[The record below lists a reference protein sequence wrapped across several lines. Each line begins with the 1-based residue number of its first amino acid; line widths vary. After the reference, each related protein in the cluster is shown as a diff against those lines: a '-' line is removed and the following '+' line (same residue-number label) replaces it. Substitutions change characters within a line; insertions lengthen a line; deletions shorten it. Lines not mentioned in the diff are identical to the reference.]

1 VLILPSISTG
11 SQGYPALARNVPD
24 TDADL
29 QANFTGSWIH
39 Q

>member
-1 VLILPSISTG
+1 MAAMVT
-11 SQGYPALARNVPD
+11 ARLRQLKMPRLDAYD